1 MAALTSTITVI
12 QEIVH
17 RLPATPSSRAF
28 QMVKAFM
35 GLAAIIVIP
44 TIMVAW
50 ARKNYRP

>member
-1 MAALTSTITVI
+1 MVALSSAIALV
-12 QEIVH
+12 QEVVH
-17 RLPATPSSRAF
+17 RTPGARAF

-44 TIMVAW
+44 TIMIAW

>member
-1 MAALTSTITVI
+1 MAALTSTATLL

-17 RLPATPSSRAF
+17 RLPATPRSRAF

-44 TIMVAW
+44 SIMVAW

>member
-1 MAALTSTITVI
+1 MAALTSAITLA

-17 RLPATPSSRAF
+17 RIPATPGARVF

-35 GLAAIIVIP
+35 ALAAIIVIP

>member
-1 MAALTSTITVI
+1 MAALTSAISLV
-12 QEIVH
+12 QEIAH
-17 RLPATPSSRAF
+17 RTPGSRVF

>member
-1 MAALTSTITVI
+1 MLALTPAISLV

-17 RLPATPSSRAF
+17 RIPATPTARAF

-35 GLAAIIVIP
+35 GLAVIIVIP
-44 TIMVAW
+44 TVMIAW

>member
-1 MAALTSTITVI
+1 MLALTAPISLV

-17 RLPATPSSRAF
+17 RLPASPSSRAF
-28 QMVKAFM
+28 QMIKAFM

-44 TIMVAW
+44 TIMIAW

>member
-1 MAALTSTITVI
+1 MAALASTITLV

-17 RLPATPSSRAF
+17 RIPRTPGSRAF

-35 GLAAIIVIP
+35 GLGAIIVIP
-44 TIMVAW
+44 TIMIAW